1 MLRWLL
7 EVIAFAVIARAIS
20 RVVAGVFEGLGSDAR
35 DSRGSS
41 APSQGVQMQKDPICG
56 TYVVA
61 DRALSLSDGAT
72 RVYFCSATC
81 RDQYRAELGDLRPSQ
96 QNRGTKSA

>member
-20 RVVAGVFEGLGSDAR
+20 RVIGGVFEGLSPDPR
-35 DSRGSS
+35 DSRAGS

-56 TYVVA
+56 TYVVP
-61 DRALSLSDGAT
+61 DRAISLSDGAT
-72 RVYFCSATC
+72 RVYFCSTTC
-81 RDQYRAELGDLRPSQ
+81 RDQYRASLGDVRASEH
-96 QNRGTKSA
+96 NRGTKSA